1 MSINRGMNKEDVEH
15 TYNEVLP
22 NHKEERNCAICSD
35 MDELTDGH
43 TAWLNQKEKNKHHIL
58 MHVYGI

>member
-1 MSINRGMNKEDVEH
+1 MNKEDVEH